1 MAKSN
6 TPSTP
11 RLTALVQGD
20 DIKSELRKR
29 NTSYVFHTIR
39 STTQARLKKKASLEE
54 ADGWEVAK
62 KNKKSYRM
70 QKRKPLHD
78 QFEDDVWCIMALMG
92 FSELSLGGNFRI
104 SVGKNTSPRQIDVF
118 AKDKET
124 SLVIECTQTDTPR
137 VRDLSELIDKINALR
152 DPILK
157 SIQSHYG
164 RTPKVKT
171 KFVIAT
177 RNIIWRQ
184 ADVDKCKNAGIAILR
199 DEEIDYYK
207 QLVKHLKHAA
217 RYQLLAHMFSGT
229 GVEALAKQVPA
240 TQGFMGGKKFYNFL
254 IRPTDLLKIAY
265 VGHRSS
271 RNVNDLK
278 TYQRMLQP
286 QRLRQIGEYIDKGG
300 KFPTNI
306 VVNIKA
312 RKNLRFERGG
322 EQVGDESFG
331 ILHLPQIYSSAWII
345 DGQHRLY
352 GYAYSSRGKE
362 GKEDKSTVPVL
373 AFENLSVEDEMNMFI
388 DINSKQVKV
397 RKSLIYELYSD
408 LHWDSED
415 PPSKYMALLARVS
428 AQLNSSRLSP
438 IHDRVAVIGKK
449 KSKWRCLTPTSL
461 SDGLKTSKLL
471 GSIVQGKQEYG
482 PLSDAGSD
490 DLKSSLNKA
499 VSVLSRCLSLFSS
512 GVEDNWKLGDS
523 KGGYL
528 CTNIAIRAIFILLND
543 ICDHIEKKGGPVFKY
558 LTDEDVFKAVKPYF
572 DPLIDHFREAK
583 PEQFTKL
590 RQIGSSLAS
599 VVQQSRELAIIV
611 KGSHPDFN
619 PIGLQ
624 EYINTQL
631 KEGTKQAAEK
641 INTIQS
647 NMHAYVITNLKQK
660 YGQNNDDWWTKGI
673 PKNIRVNC
681 SEMWEEENHTHEI
694 EHYLYMINYQGIA
707 LSNWASMGPAFALD
721 EKDKGNKNLCVKWV
735 KKLADIRN
743 ITHHPEK
750 GELDAGQ
757 LDFVDDINRKVE
769 HYFQLET

>member
-1 MAKSN
+1 MFKYGISQEQN
-6 TPSTP
+6 TEMNAVWQSQIHPQSH

-39 STTQARLKKKASLEE
+39 STTQTRLKSKAKLEKE
-54 ADGWEVAK
+54 DGWEVAK

-70 QKRKPLHD
+70 QKRKPLHN

-104 SVGKNTSPRQIDVF
+104 SVGENIAPRQIDVF
-118 AKDKET
+118 AKDEET
-124 SLVIECTQTDTPR
+124 TLVIECTQTDTPTEIN
-137 VRDLSELIDKINALR
+137 LSGLINEINALH

-164 RTPKVKT
+164 RTPKLKT

-177 RNIIWRQ
+177 RNIKWRKE
-184 ADVDKCKNAGIAILR
+184 DVEKCEDAGIAILR
-199 DEEIDYYK
+199 QEEIDYYT
-207 QLVKHLKHAA
+207 QLVNHLKHAA
-217 RYQLLAHMFSGT
+217 RYQLLAHMFSG
-229 GVEALAKQVPA
+229 VKIDALGKKVPA
-240 TQGFMGGKKFYNFL
+240 TEGYMGGNKYYNFL
-254 IRPTDLLKIAY
+254 IRPSDLLKIAY

-271 RNVNDLK
+271 RNVDDIK
-278 TYQRMLQP
+278 TYQRMLRP
-286 QRLRQIGEYIDKGG
+286 LRLKQIAKYIDKGG

-306 VVNIKA
+306 VVNIRTNNKK
-312 RKNLRFERGG
+312 RLRFDRGERI
-322 EQVGDESFG
+322 GDGAFG
-331 ILHLPQIYSSAWII
+331 TLHLPQVYASAWII

-352 GYAYSSRGKE
+352 GYAHSSRGNE
-362 GKEDKSTVPVL
+362 GKEDRSTVPVL
-373 AFENLSVEDEMNMFI
+373 AFENLTVVDEMNMFI

-397 RKSLIYELYSD
+397 QKSLIIELYSD
-408 LHWDSED
+408 LHWDSDD
-415 PPSKYMALLARVS
+415 PPSKYLALLARVS
-428 AQLNSSRLSP
+428 EELNSSPFSP
-438 IHDRVAVIGKK
+438 IHERVAVIGKK
-449 KSKWRCLTPTSL
+449 KSKWRCLTLTSL

-471 GSIVQGKQEYG
+471 GSVVQGKQENG
-482 PLSDAGSD
+482 PLSDAGSE
-490 DLKSSLNKA
+490 DLNSSLNKA
-499 VSVLSRCLSLFSS
+499 VSVLSQCLSLFSS

-528 CTNIAIRAIFILLND
+528 CTNIAIRAIFLLLKD
-543 ICDHIEKKGGPVFKY
+543 ICDHIERKGGPVFQY

-611 KGSHPDFN
+611 KGSHPDFS

-647 NMHAYVITNLKQK
+647 NMHAYVITILKQK
-660 YGQNNDDWWTKGI
+660 YGHNNDDWWTKGF
-673 PKNIRVNC
+673 PSK
-681 SEMWEEENHTHEI
+681 
-694 EHYLYMINYQGIA
+694 Y
-707 LSNWASMGPAFALD
+707 
-721 EKDKGNKNLCVKWV
+721 
-735 KKLADIRN
+735 
-743 ITHHPEK
+743 
-750 GELDAGQ
+750 
-757 LDFVDDINRKVE
+757 
-769 HYFQLET
+769 